1 MSSVGKEIVSF
12 QFGGFPNFV
21 GAHFFNIQT
30 AGFSF
35 NPDFPADINHDIL
48 FKEGKSDSGSFT
60 YTPRLVSVDLE
71 ESLHSLSTSG
81 LNFVKP
87 PPTSEVQE
95 VTQAEALEIHQ
106 NPQPS
111 KNEYF
116 EDVEKQSKAQDNPN
130 AMQVD
135 LLLKTK
141 YDLTTTV
148 KSWSEVLTVNLHPKS
163 ITMIPKTLSSGL
175 DVQKSTFKTG
185 DEIWRNPS
193 FVDNFEDNLRFQLEA
208 CDIVQ
213 GFHLLTEC
221 ENMYSG
227 ISNGCLDYLRDEC
240 GKKSILTVPIFSLY
254 DGEEDGLENRN
265 RVCTNLINTGVCLS
279 RSNELSDLVAP
290 LSTLSEL
297 WGDGKEFRDFRN
309 LKYDGSSCYQS
320 TAVMAACLE
329 LISTPYRLKRLP
341 DVKMNNITE
350 LLDLPG
356 RKLVGAGVVFPFP
369 DLKINY
375 DILELL
381 KRHKYCSLCPFVPLE
396 STLDTQ
402 SVTLRGFPHGQF
414 PSSPALF
421 VSSCNVRISRTF
433 PDIIPH
439 EYDLSN
445 SALYYGRLREVS
457 GLSGLCNTREMR
469 VFTDKLV
476 EKLRQINFSKI
487 SSFVSSGF
495 ERPEFVE
502 MMESVQDISSSYD
515 ISMFL

>member
-1 MSSVGKEIVSF
+1 MTSQGKEVVTL
-12 QFGGFPNFV
+12 QFGKFPNFV
-21 GAHFFNIQT
+21 GAHYFNIQT

-35 NPDFPADINHDIL
+35 NPDFPADVNHDVL
-48 FKEGKSDSGSFT
+48 FREGKSDSGSFS
-60 YTPRLVSVDLE
+60 YTPRLIAVDLE
-71 ESLHSLSTSG
+71 QSLHSLSKTG
-81 LNFVKP
+81 LNFVTP
-87 PPTSEVQE
+87 PSTSEVQD
-95 VTQAEALEIHQ
+95 VTQVEALEVLQ
-106 NPQPS
+106 NPQPP

-116 EDVEKQSKAQDNPN
+116 EDVEKQSSAQENPN

-141 YDLTTTV
+141 YDLSTTV
-148 KSWSEVLTVNLHPKS
+148 KSWSEVLTVNLHPRS

-175 DVQKSTFKTG
+175 DVPKSTCKTG
-185 DEIWRNPS
+185 DDIWKNPS
-193 FVDNFEDNLRFQLEA
+193 FNDDFEDNLRFQLEA

-221 ENMYSG
+221 ENLYSG
-227 ISNGCLDYLRDEC
+227 MSNRCLDYLRDEC
-240 GKKSILTVPIFSLY
+240 GKKSILTVPIFSLNE
-254 DGEEDGLENRN
+254 DEEDGLEIRK
-265 RVCTNLINTGVCLS
+265 RLCSNLINTGFCLS
-279 RSNELSDLVAP
+279 RSSELSDLVAP
-290 LSTLSEL
+290 FSTLSEL
-297 WGDGKEFRDFRN
+297 WGDGKEFQDFKT

-320 TAVMAACLE
+320 SAVMAACLE

-341 DVKMNNITE
+341 GVRMNNVNE
-350 LLDLPG
+350 VLSLPG

-369 DLKINY
+369 DVKIDY

-381 KRHKYCSLCPFVPLE
+381 KRHKYRSLCPFVPLE

-402 SVTLRGFPHGQF
+402 SVTLRGFPHSQF

-421 VSSCNVRISRTF
+421 VSSCNVRVPRTF

-457 GLSGLCNTREMR
+457 GLSGLCNTREMKA
-469 VFTDKLV
+469 FTDKLV
-476 EKLRQINFSKI
+476 EKLRQINVGKI
-487 SSFVSSGF
+487 SSFVSNDF
-495 ERPEFVE
+495 ERPELVE
-502 MMESVQDISSSYD
+502 MMESVEEISASYD